1 MANYRLRSLRSLKI
15 ANPLPKIRQSK
26 RYKRLTAFIK
36 HKPFASF
43 FVALGLLLFVLILGS
58 ILSSLNKKEVTA
70 PTPSKAVQ
78 TSTIGKA
85 PTVALQAQ
93 VETNGVIKIMAQG
106 SGIVQ
111 KVHVNEGDAIKQ
123 GQWLVSL
130 STNYQ
135 GGSAPALQA
144 QLAGAQAKNV
154 NETYNLQ
161 KDIISKQHD
170 VATASAENTEQL
182 RQISHQSLDD
192 TNNLLN
198 VNRTQLDA
206 VNAQIALLE
215 QTDPTNSQLPTL
227 KTQQLQLQS
236 GVNQLANAARSLDY
250 QTNTNKPPTLLANTQ
265 KDITLKQLDLQE
277 KALDLNKKVS
287 NIQYNLALVWEA
299 MMHPAAPFA
308 GTVERV
314 NVQVGE
320 NVSSGDVIATIA
332 SSEITSTAI
341 LRVPEQIADN
351 ISRVEP
357 SIIHLKDR
365 TLNLTPTYVSTVA
378 TDGQLYSII
387 YTFPDGIS
395 SLTNGEYLKVEVPVG
410 YATTNGINP
419 YIPIDSVYESQ
430 NEATVYLLKNNKAQA
445 RQITVGDVYGEYVA
459 VLQGLHDGDQIILD
473 RNVVAGDAVRL
484 TTND

>member
-1 MANYRLRSLRSLKI
+1 MVNNRIRSLRSIKFR
-15 ANPLPKIRQSK
+15 NPLPKIRQYR
-26 RYKRLTAFIK
+26 RYKRLTAFIQQ
-36 HKPFASF
+36 KPFTSF
-43 FVALGLLLFVLILGS
+43 FITLGLLLLVLILGS
-58 ILSSLNKKEVTA
+58 VLSNLNKKEITTPI
-70 PTPSKAVQ
+70 PTKIVA
-78 TSTIGKA
+78 TFTIGKA
-85 PTVALQAQ
+85 PTVTLQAQ
-93 VETNGVIKIMAQG
+93 VEKNGVIKIVAQG

-111 KVHVNEGDAIKQ
+111 TVHVSEGDTVKQ
-123 GQWLVSL
+123 GQYLVSL

-144 QLAGAQAKNV
+144 QLAGAQAKNI

-170 VATASAENTEQL
+170 IATASAENTEQL

-198 VNRTQLDA
+198 INRTQLDA
-206 VNAQIALLE
+206 VNAQISLLE
-215 QTDPTNSQLPTL
+215 QTDPANTQIPTL
-227 KTQQLQLQS
+227 KAQQLQLQS

-287 NIQYNLALVWEA
+287 NIQYNLALVQEA
-299 MMHPAAPFA
+299 MMHPAAPFV
-308 GTVERV
+308 GTVQRV
-314 NVQVGE
+314 NVQPGQ
-320 NVSSGDVIATIA
+320 NVSNGDVIATLA
-332 SSEITSTAI
+332 SSDITSTAI
-341 LRVPEQIADN
+341 LRVPSQIAEN
-351 ISRVEP
+351 ISRVDP
-357 SIIHLKDR
+357 SIFHLKDK
-365 TLNLTPTYVSTVA
+365 TLKLVPTYVSTVA

-387 YTFPDGIS
+387 YTFPESVS
-395 SLTNGEYLKVEVPVG
+395 SLTDGEYLKVEVPVG

-445 RQITVGDVYGEYVA
+445 KQITVGDVYGEYVA

-473 RNVVAGDAVRL
+473 RNVVSGDNV
-484 TTND
+484 TVSQ